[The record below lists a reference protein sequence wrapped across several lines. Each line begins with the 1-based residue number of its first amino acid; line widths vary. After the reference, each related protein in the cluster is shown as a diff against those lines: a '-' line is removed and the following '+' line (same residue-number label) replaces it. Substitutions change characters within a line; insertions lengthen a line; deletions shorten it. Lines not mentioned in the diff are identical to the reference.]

1 MIYELS
7 ILEANGAVKK
17 LSLEASSQAE
27 AIEKSGYS
35 PDRIVSAKRDFF
47 ARIKGLVNNRA
58 PDMDTQAVFLQ
69 VLSGLLS
76 SGRPAI
82 EAVHSLL
89 KSMGKKVNVNKI
101 DLADQLEVSK
111 ILEALKFDQSAI
123 VLAQVGEESGKLAD
137 LLGVAAQ
144 NIMKRIS
151 AGSEMRKG
159 MAMGGI
165 YFLVGIV
172 MLTVF
177 PLYIVPQM
185 QRLINHPKSKFIS
198 NQVTEVL
205 LSLYDIYTTM
215 YPVLFIAL
223 AVIFVFRKQIW
234 LLIRTQ
240 PVISLVYDFQ
250 RTSRGLNFLQAFRP
264 LYEAG
269 VVTERAIQL
278 LRDRA
283 SGEMFTIY
291 EQMYKGIITG
301 EDISSVLDTDDWPLV
316 IRQGFVGFA
325 GLDHKQRV
333 PVIDQLMESLNLDRL
348 AISRSI
354 GRVLNMIGL
363 VTILTGIYLVAQ
375 GFYIP
380 IMSMSMGS
388 L

>member
-1 MIYELS
+1 MQYELS
-7 ILEANGAVKK
+7 TLEANGAVNKI
-17 LSLEASSQAE
+17 SITASSREE
-27 AIEKSGYS
+27 AIEKSGVS
-35 PDRIVSAKRDFF
+35 TDRIVSVRIDVF

-58 PDMDTQAVFLQ
+58 PSLDTQAVFLQ
-69 VLSGLLS
+69 VLAGLLS

-89 KSMGKKVNVNKI
+89 KSMGNKVNINKV
-101 DLADQLEVSK
+101 DLGDQLEVSK
-111 ILEALKFDQSAI
+111 ILDELNFDESSI
-123 VLAQVGEESGKLAD
+123 VLAQVGEESGRLAE

-144 NIMKRIS
+144 NLMKRLT

-159 MAMGGI
+159 MAMGAI
-165 YFLVGIV
+165 YFVVGII

-185 QRLINHPKSKFIS
+185 QRLINHPKSKFTS
-198 NQVTEVL
+198 NAVTEVL

-215 YPVLFIAL
+215 YPLLFIAL
-223 AVIFVFRKQIW
+223 ALVFIFRSKLW
-234 LLIRTQ
+234 LTVRTQ
-240 PVISLVYDFQ
+240 PVIALIYDFQ
-250 RTSRGLNFLQAFRP
+250 RTTRGLNFLQAFRP

-278 LRDRA
+278 LRDKA
-283 SGEMFTIY
+283 SGEMYTIY
-291 EQMYKGIITG
+291 EKMYQGIVTG

-316 IRQGFVGFA
+316 VRQGFVGFA

-333 PVIDQLMESLNLDRL
+333 PVIDQLIESLNLDRMT
-348 AISRSI
+348 ISRSI
-354 GRVLNMIGL
+354 GRVLNMMGL

-380 IMSMSMGS
+380 IMSMSIGS